1 MKHCSYDFLLN
12 FCNSI
17 AFTFN
22 EAIQNPLAIK
32 TKKKKKRKKSNAE
45 LEIYQLGK
53 TKKLS
58 VLGAP

>member
-32 TKKKKKRKKSNAE
+32 TKKKKKSNAE

>member
-1 MKHCSYDFLLN
+1 MKLCSYDFLLN

-32 TKKKKKRKKSNAE
+32 TKKEKEKSNAE

-53 TKKLS
+53 TKKNC
-58 VLGAP
+58 VF

>member
-1 MKHCSYDFLLN
+1 MKHCSYDFLLK

-32 TKKKKKRKKSNAE
+32 TKKEKEKSNAE

-53 TKKLS
+53 TKKNC
-58 VLGAP
+58 VF